1 MSYHSVLAKHLLRG
15 TSVLEYTETY
25 MICDHILH
33 TENMT
38 PSHIH
43 TFTRNVCLFFLL
55 HFSQLVDDAKL
66 RDFVAEFGNTI
77 WEDDHDAKHVTV
89 AELMKRMAV
98 EPDAAARK
106 ELERQV
112 RDVAASQA

>member
-1 MSYHSVLAKHLLRG
+1 
-15 TSVLEYTETY
+15 
-25 MICDHILH
+25 MIIFF
-33 TENMT
+33 T
-38 PSHIH
+38 PRPDIFTHSHIH